1 MVTFSF
7 LLLLLVVVAVVI
19 VPVIEVLFMDV
30 VFVVGVFSFFC
41 FVFFF
46 LQSLSYDKYSL
57 GLIPYKQT
65 FANNK
70 QSPLVTPTNI
80 DTINKNKDEPSC
92 RTTATI
98 KTKSCIPVL
107 SSSMTG

>member
-7 LLLLLVVVAVVI
+7 LLLLLVVVIAVVI
-19 VPVIEVLFMDV
+19 VPVIEVLFMVV
-30 VFVVGVFSFFC
+30 VFVVGVFSFF
-41 FVFFF
+41 VLFF

-80 DTINKNKDEPSC
+80 DTINKNKDQSVP
-92 RTTATI
+92 ATN
-98 KTKSCIPVL
+98 L
-107 SSSMTG
+107 LAEQQQQ